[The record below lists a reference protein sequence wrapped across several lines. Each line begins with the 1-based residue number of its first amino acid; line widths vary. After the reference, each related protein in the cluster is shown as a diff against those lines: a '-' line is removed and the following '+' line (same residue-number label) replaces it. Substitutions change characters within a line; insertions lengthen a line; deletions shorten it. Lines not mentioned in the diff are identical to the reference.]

1 MKLERLDIQRLP
13 GISEGFVVEGL
24 KDGINLITGPNA
36 TGKSSLLRA
45 LRYLLQKP
53 QREDPD
59 ALSLAAEFSSGEAH
73 FKVTRTGRQ
82 ITWTRNGEP
91 SLRPALPG
99 PEQIERYR
107 LSMEH
112 LLKADDADEGLAT
125 ELLLSLR
132 GGFDIARV
140 RIPLSARFAHS
151 EGRQLQQATR
161 ELRRIESES
170 TELNLKQKRLPA
182 IEQEIRTARAAEG
195 RAKQIRRAKQ
205 LLQAVRDRE
214 QLMTRLQ
221 VFPSNM
227 EKMKGTE
234 IDRLTDL
241 NERQAKVEEER
252 RQHEQE
258 HRRAKTHLEEIGLA
272 SFEPEAADIDIAT
285 VEDKLRHINELRGKL
300 DSERERLLQLQSNV
314 SNVEIQLGGLGAPKL
329 DIGSLTQADEFAEPL
344 LKMRATKRELETK
357 IRLAGKPPDENL
369 MKDLD
374 KSIEALRDWL
384 SVVGQDT
391 GARLIK
397 LVLTLLIVSL
407 AATIGAAVITYF
419 IDANWSL
426 IGSAGAGIC
435 MIWAIWKIYRTS
447 LSGTVSG
454 TVSGRRDAELRFTDT
469 GLDAPSWE
477 RVDVR
482 SRLKELEGE
491 LGALVAQRNSAAG
504 SEQLKMEL
512 EEQETGLVE
521 LETKKTRLA
530 ETIGFDPT
538 LPVSAIDRFIRLTRD
553 WDKERGNLVDAEG
566 KVKNFKEE
574 INETVKQVVAIL
586 SRWQP
591 ARWQPDFSQAFTG
604 DMDRLEPEFNALK
617 RRLISAKD
625 ELGIVDTEK
634 RMIASL
640 KDQFRQNAEDM
651 EKVYK
656 DAGLAPGQLDAL
668 EDCLERRKDWL
679 DIRQQLQEAKIN
691 EELIR
696 SELKEED
703 ELLALVDAGEEDS
716 LDDQLGISEERA
728 GKLEARIDERSS
740 VNAQIEQM
748 ETQHPLEDA
757 IGAVAEARAVLVK
770 QREAALTHKA
780 TEFLLDDV
788 EKTFRSEHQPL
799 VLNNAQDLFS
809 EVTAHAFKLVLS
821 ENGEFTAI
829 DTKQNAPRSLEELS
843 TGTRMQLLL
852 AVRMAWMR
860 GQEQTGE
867 TLPVFLDEALTTSD
881 EERFAVM
888 ANSLDTLT
896 KNDGIQVIYLS
907 ARQHEQDLWRH
918 AIGKRPHLIDLAK
931 VRSIPP
937 TLSPVIDIPP
947 RQPIPAPGKSAEEYA
962 RVLGVPGIDPYRE
975 ASEIHLF
982 HLLRDDLTLLHSF
995 MEIWRVDAIG
1005 PFATL
1010 LDQNT
1015 SSVLFEDPGKKAILK
1030 LRCRATE
1037 AWIQAWRQ
1045 GRGRKIGRI
1054 ELEQSGAFSNTF
1066 IDKGAELAAS
1076 SSVAGNAQN
1085 FLQALRDKGI
1095 RGFHKSRIENLES
1108 WFEDN
1113 GYTDKRP
1120 TLTADERRN
1129 QVLLVTDIQNDI
1141 ELKDISTLITW
1152 LESALPSED

>member
-13 GISEGFVVEGL
+13 GISEGFVVAGL

-53 QREDPD
+53 QKDDPD
-59 ALSLAAEFSSGEAH
+59 ALSLAAKFSSGEAH

-140 RIPLSARFAHS
+140 RIPLSARFAHN
-151 EGRQLQQATR
+151 EGRQLQTATR
-161 ELRRIESES
+161 ELHRIESES
-170 TELNLKQKRLPA
+170 TELNLKQEKLPA
-182 IEQEIRTARAAEG
+182 IEKEIRTARDAEV

-214 QLMTRLQ
+214 QLITRLK

-227 EKMKGTE
+227 EMVKGTE
-234 IDRLTDL
+234 IIRLTDL
-241 NERQAKVEEER
+241 NERQAKFEEER

-258 HRRAKTHLEEIGLA
+258 HNRAETHLEEIGLA

-285 VEDKLRHINELRGKL
+285 VEDKLRRINDLRGKL
-300 DSERERLLQLQSNV
+300 DSESERLLQLQSIV

-329 DIGSLTQADEFAEPL
+329 DIGSLTQADDFAEPL
-344 LKMRATKRELETK
+344 LKMRATKRDLETK
-357 IRLAGKPPDENL
+357 INLAGKPPDESL
-369 MKDLD
+369 MKDLNKAID
-374 KSIEALRDWL
+374 ALRDWL
-384 SVVGQDT
+384 SVVGHDA
-391 GARLIK
+391 GVRLNN
-397 LVLTLLIVSL
+397 TLRILLFITL
-407 AATIGAAVITYF
+407 AATIGTAVAVIAF
-419 IDANWSL
+419 LKDAHWSL
-426 IGSAGAGIC
+426 IGSAGAGFC
-435 MIWAIWKIYRTS
+435 VIWALWKIYRTTS
-447 LSGTVSG
+447 PGAGLGS
-454 TVSGRRDAELRFTDT
+454 RDAELHFADTDFE
-469 GLDAPSWE
+469 APSWSRDE
-477 RVDVR
+477 VR
-482 SRLKELEGE
+482 SRLKELEDK
-491 LGALVAQRNSAAG
+491 LGGLVAQRNSAAG
-504 SEQLKMEL
+504 SEQWKMEF
-512 EEQETGLVE
+512 EEQETGLAE
-521 LETKKTRLA
+521 LETRKTQLA
-530 ETIGFDPT
+530 ETIGFDPN
-538 LPVSAIDRFIRLTRD
+538 LPVAAIDRFIRLTRD

-566 KVKNFKEE
+566 KVKSFKEE
-574 INETVKQVVAIL
+574 INEATKQVVDIL
-586 SRWQP
+586 S
-591 ARWQPDFSQAFTG
+591 RWQPDFSQAFTG

-617 RRLISAKD
+617 HRLNSAKD
-625 ELGIVDTEK
+625 ALGIVDTEN

-640 KDQFRQNAEDM
+640 KDQFRQNAEDV

-656 DAGLAPGQLDAL
+656 DAGLAPGQLTAL
-668 EDCLERRKDWL
+668 EECLERRKDWL
-679 DIRQQLQEAKIN
+679 DIRQQLQETKFN

-696 SELKEED
+696 TELKEEA
-703 ELLALVDAGEEDS
+703 ELLALIDAAEEDS

-728 GKLEARIDERSS
+728 GKLIARIDERSS
-740 VNAQIEQM
+740 MRAQIEQM

-757 IGAVAEARAVLVK
+757 IGAVAEARANLVK

-780 TEFLLDDV
+780 TEFLLDEV
-788 EKTFRSEHQPL
+788 ENTFRSEHQPL

-809 EVTAHAFKLVLS
+809 EVTAHAFELKLS
-821 ENGEFTAI
+821 ENGVFTAI

-881 EERFAVM
+881 EERFTVM
-888 ANSLDTLT
+888 AKSLDTLT
-896 KNDGIQVIYLS
+896 KKDGIQVIYLS

-918 AIGKRPHLIDLAK
+918 AIGTSPHLVDLAE
-931 VRSIPP
+931 VRSIPLTRQVP
-937 TLSPVIDIPP
+937 EFKIAQ

-995 MEIWRVDAIG
+995 MKVRRIDAVG
-1005 PFATL
+1005 PLATL

-1015 SSVLFEDPGKKAILK
+1015 ASLLVEDPGKKAILQ
-1030 LRCRATE
+1030 LRCHATE
-1037 AWIQAWRQ
+1037 AWVQAWRQ
-1045 GRGRKIGRI
+1045 GRARQVGRI

-1066 IDKGAELAAS
+1066 IDKGTELAES
-1076 SSVAGNAQN
+1076 PSVAGNAQS
-1085 FLQALRDKGI
+1085 FLESLQNRGI
-1095 RGFHKSRIENLES
+1095 WGFHKSRVAKLES
-1108 WFEDN
+1108 WFEEN

-1120 TLTADERRN
+1120 KLTADERHE

>member
-45 LRYLLQKP
+45 LRYLLREP
-53 QREDPD
+53 QRVDPD

-140 RIPLSARFAHS
+140 RIPLSARFAHN
-151 EGRQLQQATR
+151 EGRQLQAASR
-161 ELRRIESES
+161 ELHRIESES
-170 TELNLKQKRLPA
+170 TELNLKQEKLPA
-182 IEQEIRTARAAEG
+182 IEKEIKTARDAEV

-214 QLMTRLQ
+214 QLITRLQ

-227 EKMKGTE
+227 EMVKGTE
-234 IDRLTDL
+234 NDRLTDL
-241 NERQAKVEEER
+241 NERQAKVVEER

-258 HRRAKTHLEEIGLA
+258 HSRAETHLEEIGLA

-285 VEDKLRHINELRGKL
+285 VEDKLRHINDLRGKL
-300 DSERERLLQLQSNV
+300 DSESERLLQLQSIV

-329 DIGSLTQADEFAEPL
+329 DIGSLTQADDFAEPL

-357 IRLAGKPPDENL
+357 IRLAGKPPDESL
-369 MKDLD
+369 LKDLNKAID
-374 KSIEALRDWL
+374 ALRDWL
-384 SVVGQDT
+384 SVVGHDA
-391 GARLIK
+391 GVRLNN
-397 LVLTLLIVSL
+397 TLRILLFVTL
-407 AATIGAAVITYF
+407 AATIGAVVIAF
-419 IDANWSL
+419 LEDAHWSI

-435 MIWAIWKIYRTS
+435 VIWALWKIYRTPFTGAGLGS
-447 LSGTVSG
+447 S
-454 TVSGRRDAELRFTDT
+454 RDAKLRFDNTDF
-469 GLDAPSWE
+469 DAPSW
-477 RVDVR
+477 RRDDVR
-482 SRLKELEGE
+482 SRLKELEDN
-491 LGALVAQRNSAAG
+491 LGGLVTQRKSAAG
-504 SEQLKMEL
+504 SEQWKTEL
-512 EEQETGLVE
+512 DEQETGLAE
-521 LETKKTRLA
+521 MEARKTQLA

-538 LPVSAIDRFIRLTRD
+538 LPVAAIDRFIRLTRD
-553 WDKERGNLVDAEG
+553 WDQEHGNLVDAEG
-566 KVKNFKEE
+566 KVKSFKDE
-574 INETVKQVVAIL
+574 INEATKQVVEIL
-586 SRWQP
+586 S
-591 ARWQPDFSQAFTG
+591 RWQPDFSQAFTG

-617 RRLISAKD
+617 HRLISAKD
-625 ELGIVDTEK
+625 ALGIVDTQN

-640 KDQFRQNAEDM
+640 KDQFRQNAEDV

-668 EDCLERRKDWL
+668 KECLERRKDWL
-679 DIRQQLQEAKIN
+679 VIRQQLQETKFN

-696 SELKEED
+696 TELKEEED
-703 ELLALVDAGEEDS
+703 LLALVDAAEEDS
-716 LDDQLGISEERA
+716 LDDQLGISEGRA
-728 GKLEARIDERSS
+728 GKLIARIDERSS
-740 VNAQIEQM
+740 MKAQIEQM

-757 IGAVAEARAVLVK
+757 IGAVAEARANLVK

-780 TEFLLDDV
+780 TEFLLDEV
-788 EKTFRSEHQPL
+788 ENTFRSEHQPL

-809 EVTAHAFKLVLS
+809 EVTAHAFELKLS

-881 EERFAVM
+881 EERFTVM
-888 ANSLDTLT
+888 AKSLDTLT
-896 KNDGIQVIYLS
+896 KKDGIQVIYLS

-918 AIGKRPHLIDLAK
+918 AIGMSPHLVDLAV

-937 TLSPVIDIPP
+937 TREVPIFKIVQ
-947 RQPIPAPGKSAEEYA
+947 RQPVPAPGKSAVEYA
-962 RVLGVPGIDPYRE
+962 RILGVPGIDPYRE

-982 HLLRDDLTLLHSF
+982 HLLRDDLTKLHSF
-995 MEIWRVDAIG
+995 MEDWRVDAVG

-1010 LDQNT
+1010 LNQNT
-1015 SSVLFEDPGKKAILK
+1015 SSLLVEDPGKKAILQ
-1030 LRCRATE
+1030 LRCHATE
-1037 AWIQAWRQ
+1037 AWVQAWRQ
-1045 GRGRKIGRI
+1045 GRARQVGRI

-1066 IDKGAELAAS
+1066 IDKGTELAVS
-1076 SSVAGNAQN
+1076 PSVAGNAQC
-1085 FLQALRDKGI
+1085 FLESLQNRGI
-1095 RGFHKSRIENLES
+1095 WGFHKSRVAKLES
-1108 WFEDN
+1108 WFEEN

-1120 TLTADERRN
+1120 RLTADERHE

>member
-1 MKLERLDIQRLP
+1 MKLESLDIQRLP
-13 GISEGFVVEGL
+13 GISEGFVVKGL

-45 LRYLLQKP
+45 LRYLLREP
-53 QREDPD
+53 QRVDPD
-59 ALSLAAEFSSGEAH
+59 ALSLAAKFSSGEAR

-140 RIPLSARFAHS
+140 RIPLPARFANS
-151 EGRQLQQATR
+151 EGRQLQTATR
-161 ELRRIESES
+161 ELHQIESES
-170 TELNLKQKRLPA
+170 TELNQKQEKLPA
-182 IEQEIRTARAAEG
+182 IEKEIRTARDAEV
-195 RAKQIRRAKQ
+195 RAKQIRRSKQ

-214 QLMTRLQ
+214 QLITRLQ

-227 EKMKGTE
+227 EMVKGTE
-234 IDRLTDL
+234 IDRLADL

-258 HRRAKTHLEEIGLA
+258 HRRAETHLEEIGLA

-285 VEDKLRHINELRGKL
+285 VEDKLRHINDLRGKL
-300 DSERERLLQLQSNV
+300 ASESERLLQLQSIV
-314 SNVEIQLGGLGAPKL
+314 SNVENQLGGLGAPKL
-329 DIGSLTQADEFAEPL
+329 DIGSLTQADEFAEPV

-357 IRLAGKPPDENL
+357 IRLAGKPPDESL
-369 MKDLD
+369 MKDLN
-374 KSIEALRDWL
+374 KAIEALRDWL

-397 LVLTLLIVSL
+397 LVLTLLLVAL
-407 AATIGAAVITYF
+407 AATIGAAVITY
-419 IDANWSL
+419 INDAYWSL
-426 IGSAGAGIC
+426 IGSAGAGFC
-435 MIWAIWKIYRTS
+435 MIGAIWKIYRTK
-447 LSGTVSG
+447 LPG

-469 GLDAPSWE
+469 DLDAPSWE

-482 SRLKELEGE
+482 SRLKELEDK
-491 LGALVAQRNSAAG
+491 LGVLVAQRNSAAG
-504 SEQLKMEL
+504 SEQWKMEL
-512 EEQETGLVE
+512 EEQETGLAE
-521 LETKKTRLA
+521 LETRKTQLA

-566 KVKNFKEE
+566 KVKSFKEE
-574 INETVKQVVAIL
+574 INEATKQVVDIL
-586 SRWQP
+586 S
-591 ARWQPDFSQAFTG
+591 RWQPDFSQAFTG

-617 RRLISAKD
+617 LRLNSAKD
-625 ELGIVDTEK
+625 ALGIVDTEN

-640 KDQFRQNAEDM
+640 KDQFRQNAEDV

-656 DAGLAPGQLDAL
+656 DAGLAPGQLAAL
-668 EDCLERRKDWL
+668 EECLERRKEWL
-679 DIRQQLQEAKIN
+679 NISKQLQETKFN

-696 SELKEED
+696 TELKEEA
-703 ELLALVDAGEEDS
+703 ELLALVDAAEEDS
-716 LDDQLGISEERA
+716 LDDQLGISEGRA
-728 GKLEARIDERSS
+728 GKLIAKIDERSS
-740 VNAQIEQM
+740 MKAQIEQM

-780 TEFLLDDV
+780 TEFLLDEV
-788 EKTFRSEHQPL
+788 ENTFRSEHQPL

-809 EVTAHAFKLVLS
+809 EVTAHAFELKLS

-881 EERFAVM
+881 EERFTVM
-888 ANSLDTLT
+888 AKSLDTLT
-896 KNDGIQVIYLS
+896 KKDGIQVIYLS

-918 AIGKRPHLIDLAK
+918 AIGMSPHLVDLAE

-937 TLSPVIDIPP
+937 TREVPIFKIVQ
-947 RQPIPAPGKSAEEYA
+947 RQPVPAPGKSAVEYA

-982 HLLRDDLTLLHSF
+982 HLLRDDLTKLHSF
-995 MEIWRVDAIG
+995 MEDWRVDAVG

-1010 LDQNT
+1010 LNQNT
-1015 SSVLFEDPGKKAILK
+1015 SSLLVEDPGKKAILQ
-1030 LRCRATE
+1030 LRCHATE
-1037 AWIQAWRQ
+1037 AWVQAWRQ
-1045 GRGRKIGRI
+1045 GRARRVGRI

-1066 IDKGAELAAS
+1066 IDKGTELAES
-1076 SSVAGNAQN
+1076 PSVAGNAQS
-1085 FLQALRDKGI
+1085 FLESLQNRGI
-1095 RGFHKSRIENLES
+1095 WGFHKSRVAKLES
-1108 WFEDN
+1108 WFEEN

-1120 TLTADERRN
+1120 RLTADERHE

-1152 LESALPSED
+1152 LESALSTED

>member
-1 MKLERLDIQRLP
+1 MKLESLDIQRLP
-13 GISEGFVVEGL
+13 GISEGFVVKGL

-53 QREDPD
+53 QKDDPD

-82 ITWTRNGEP
+82 ITWTRNSEP

-151 EGRQLQQATR
+151 EGRQLQAATR
-161 ELRRIESES
+161 ELHRIESES
-170 TELNLKQKRLPA
+170 TELNLKQKKLPA
-182 IEQEIRTARAAEG
+182 IEKEISTARAAEV
-195 RAKQIRRAKQ
+195 RAKQIRRATQ
-205 LLQAVRDRE
+205 LLQVVRYRE
-214 QLMTRLQ
+214 QMITRLQ

-227 EKMKGTE
+227 EKVKGTE
-234 IDRLTDL
+234 TDRLTDL
-241 NERQAKVEEER
+241 NERQAKFEEER

-258 HRRAKTHLEEIGLA
+258 HNRAETHLEEIGLA
-272 SFEPEAADIDIAT
+272 SFKSEAADIDIAT
-285 VEDKLRHINELRGKL
+285 VEDKLRHINDLRGKL
-300 DSERERLLQLQSNV
+300 DSESERLLQLQSIV
-314 SNVEIQLGGLGAPKL
+314 SNVEIQLGGLGALKL
-329 DIGSLTQADEFAEPL
+329 DIGSLTQADDFAEPL

-357 IRLAGKPPDENL
+357 IKLAGKPPDEIL
-369 MKDLD
+369 LKDLN
-374 KSIEALRDWL
+374 KAIEALRDWL
-384 SVVGQDT
+384 SVVGHDA
-391 GARLIK
+391 GVRLNN
-397 LVLTLLIVSL
+397 TLRILLFITL
-407 AATIGAAVITYF
+407 AATIGTAVAVIAF
-419 IDANWSL
+419 LKDAHWSL
-426 IGSAGAGIC
+426 IGSAGAGFC
-435 MIWAIWKIYRTS
+435 VIWALWKIYRTTS
-447 LSGTVSG
+447 PGAGLGS
-454 TVSGRRDAELRFTDT
+454 RDAELRFTDT
-469 GLDAPSWE
+469 DLDAPSWE

-482 SRLKELEGE
+482 SRLKELEDE
-491 LGALVAQRNSAAG
+491 LGGLVAQRNSAAG
-504 SEQLKMEL
+504 SEQWKMEL
-512 EEQETGLVE
+512 EEQETGLAE
-521 LETKKTRLA
+521 LETRKTQLA
-530 ETIGFDPT
+530 ETIGFDPN
-538 LPVSAIDRFIRLTRD
+538 LPVAAIDRFIRLTRD

-566 KVKNFKEE
+566 KVKSFKEE
-574 INETVKQVVAIL
+574 INEATKQVVDIL
-586 SRWQP
+586 S
-591 ARWQPDFSQAFTG
+591 RWQPDFSQAFTG

-617 RRLISAKD
+617 HRLNSAKD
-625 ELGIVDTEK
+625 ALGIVDTEN

-640 KDQFRQNAEDM
+640 KDQFRQNAADVA
-651 EKVYK
+651 KVYK
-656 DAGLAPGQLDAL
+656 DAGLAPGQLAEL
-668 EDCLERRKDWL
+668 EECHERRKDWL
-679 DIRQQLQEAKIN
+679 NISKQLQEAKFN

-696 SELKEED
+696 TELKEEED
-703 ELLALVDAGEEDS
+703 LLALVDAGEEDS

-728 GKLEARIDERSS
+728 GKLVARIDERSS
-740 VNAQIEQM
+740 MNAQIEQM

-788 EKTFRSEHQPL
+788 ENTFRSEHQPL
-799 VLNNAQDLFS
+799 VLNNAHDLFS
-809 EVTAHAFKLVLS
+809 EVTAHAFELVLS

-881 EERFAVM
+881 EDRFTVM
-888 ANSLDTLT
+888 AKSLDTLA
-896 KNDGIQVIYLS
+896 KKDGIQVIYLS

-918 AIGKRPHLIDLAK
+918 AIGMSPHLVDLAE
-931 VRSIPP
+931 VRSIPSTRP
-937 TLSPVIDIPP
+937 VPVIKIPP
-947 RQPIPAPGKSAEEYA
+947 RQPVPAPGKSAEAYA
-962 RVLGVPGIDPYRE
+962 RVLGVPGIDPYRGP
-975 ASEIHLF
+975 SEIHLF
-982 HLLRDDLTLLHSF
+982 HLLRDDLTLLHF
-995 MEIWRVDAIG
+995 LMEVWRVDAIG

-1015 SSVLFEDPGKKAILK
+1015 ASLLVEDPGKKAILQ
-1030 LRCRATE
+1030 LRCHATE
-1037 AWIQAWRQ
+1037 AWVQAWRQ
-1045 GRGRKIGRI
+1045 GRGRQVGRI

-1066 IDKGAELAAS
+1066 IDKGTELAES
-1076 SSVAGNAQN
+1076 PSVAGNAQS
-1085 FLQALRDKGI
+1085 FLESLQNRGI
-1095 RGFHKSRIENLES
+1095 WGFHKSRVAKLES
-1108 WFEDN
+1108 WFEEN

-1120 TLTADERRN
+1120 RLTADERHE

>member
-1 MKLERLDIQRLP
+1 MKLESLDIQRLP

-53 QREDPD
+53 QRDDPD

-151 EGRQLQQATR
+151 EGRQLQAATR
-161 ELRRIESES
+161 ELHRIESES
-170 TELNLKQKRLPA
+170 TELNLKQKKLPA
-182 IEQEIRTARAAEG
+182 IEKEISTARAAEV
-195 RAKQIRRAKQ
+195 RAKQIRRATQ
-205 LLQAVRDRE
+205 LLQVVRDRE
-214 QLMTRLQ
+214 QMITRLQ

-227 EKMKGTE
+227 EKVKGTE
-234 IDRLTDL
+234 TDRLTDL
-241 NERQAKVEEER
+241 NERQAKFEEER

-258 HRRAKTHLEEIGLA
+258 HNRAETHLEEIGLA
-272 SFEPEAADIDIAT
+272 SFKSEAADIDIAT
-285 VEDKLRHINELRGKL
+285 VEDKLRHINDLRGKL
-300 DSERERLLQLQSNV
+300 NSESERLLQLQSIV
-314 SNVEIQLGGLGAPKL
+314 SNVEIQLGGLGAPKF
-329 DIGSLTQADEFAEPL
+329 DIGSLTQADDFAEPL

-357 IRLAGKPPDENL
+357 IKLAGKPPDEIL
-369 MKDLD
+369 LKDLN
-374 KSIEALRDWL
+374 KAIEALRDWL
-384 SVVGQDT
+384 SVVGHDA
-391 GARLIK
+391 GVRLNN
-397 LVLTLLIVSL
+397 TLRILLFITL
-407 AATIGAAVITYF
+407 AATIGTAVAVIAF
-419 IDANWSL
+419 LKDAHWSL
-426 IGSAGAGIC
+426 IGSAGAGFC
-435 MIWAIWKIYRTS
+435 VIWALWKIYRTTS
-447 LSGTVSG
+447 PGAGLGS
-454 TVSGRRDAELRFTDT
+454 RDAELRFTDT
-469 GLDAPSWE
+469 DLDAPSWE

-482 SRLKELEGE
+482 SRLKELEDE
-491 LGALVAQRNSAAG
+491 LGGLVAQRNSAAG
-504 SEQLKMEL
+504 SEQWKMEL
-512 EEQETGLVE
+512 EEQETGLAE
-521 LETKKTRLA
+521 LETRKTQLA
-530 ETIGFDPT
+530 ETIGFDPN
-538 LPVSAIDRFIRLTRD
+538 LPVAAIDRFIRLTRD
-553 WDKERGNLVDAEG
+553 WDQEHGNLVDAEG
-566 KVKNFKEE
+566 KVKSFKEE
-574 INETVKQVVAIL
+574 INEATKQVVEIL
-586 SRWQP
+586 S
-591 ARWQPDFSQAFTG
+591 RWQPDFSQAFTG

-617 RRLISAKD
+617 HRLISAKD
-625 ELGIVDTEK
+625 ALGIVDTEN

-640 KDQFRQNAEDM
+640 KDQFRQNAEDV

-668 EDCLERRKDWL
+668 KECLERRKDWL
-679 DIRQQLQEAKIN
+679 VIRQQLEETKFN

-696 SELKEED
+696 TELKEEED
-703 ELLALVDAGEEDS
+703 LLALVDAAEEDS
-716 LDDQLGISEERA
+716 LDDQLGISEGRA
-728 GKLEARIDERSS
+728 GKLIARIDERSS
-740 VNAQIEQM
+740 MKAQIEQM

-757 IGAVAEARAVLVK
+757 IGAVAEARANLVK

-780 TEFLLDDV
+780 TEFLLDEV
-788 EKTFRSEHQPL
+788 ENTFRSEHQPL

-809 EVTAHAFKLVLS
+809 EVTAHAFELKLS

-881 EERFAVM
+881 EERFTVM
-888 ANSLDTLT
+888 AKSLDTLT
-896 KNDGIQVIYLS
+896 KKDGIQVIYLS

-918 AIGKRPHLIDLAK
+918 AIGMSPHLVDLAV

-937 TLSPVIDIPP
+937 TREVPIFKIVQ
-947 RQPIPAPGKSAEEYA
+947 RQPVPAPGKSAVEYA
-962 RVLGVPGIDPYRE
+962 RILGVPGIDPYRE

-982 HLLRDDLTLLHSF
+982 HLLRDDLTKLHSF
-995 MEIWRVDAIG
+995 MEDWRVDAVG

-1010 LDQNT
+1010 LNQNT
-1015 SSVLFEDPGKKAILK
+1015 SSLLVEDPGKKAILQ
-1030 LRCRATE
+1030 LRCHATE
-1037 AWIQAWRQ
+1037 AWVQAWRQ
-1045 GRGRKIGRI
+1045 GRGRQVGRI

-1066 IDKGAELAAS
+1066 IDKGTELAVS
-1076 SSVAGNAQN
+1076 PSVAGNAQC
-1085 FLQALRDKGI
+1085 FLESLQNREI
-1095 RGFHKSRIENLES
+1095 WGFHKSRIAKLES
-1108 WFEDN
+1108 WFEEN

-1120 TLTADERRN
+1120 RLTADERHE

>member
-1 MKLERLDIQRLP
+1 MKLESLDIQRLP
-13 GISEGFVVEGL
+13 GISEGFVVKGL

-45 LRYLLQKP
+45 LRYLLREP
-53 QREDPD
+53 QRVDPD
-59 ALSLAAEFSSGEAH
+59 ALSLAAKFSSGEAR

-140 RIPLSARFAHS
+140 RIPLPARFANS
-151 EGRQLQQATR
+151 EGRQLQTATR
-161 ELRRIESES
+161 ELHQIESES
-170 TELNLKQKRLPA
+170 TELNQKQEKLPA
-182 IEQEIRTARAAEG
+182 IEKEIRIARDAEV
-195 RAKQIRRAKQ
+195 RAKQIRRSKQ

-214 QLMTRLQ
+214 QLITRLQ

-227 EKMKGTE
+227 EMVKGTE
-234 IDRLTDL
+234 IDGLTDL
-241 NERQAKVEEER
+241 NKRQAKFEEER

-258 HRRAKTHLEEIGLA
+258 HRRAETHLEEIGLA

-285 VEDKLRHINELRGKL
+285 VEDKLRHINDLRGKL
-300 DSERERLLQLQSNV
+300 ASESERLLQLQSIV
-314 SNVEIQLGGLGAPKL
+314 SNVENQLGGLGAPKL
-329 DIGSLTQADEFAEPL
+329 DIGSLTQADEFAEPV

-357 IRLAGKPPDENL
+357 IRLAGKPPDESL
-369 MKDLD
+369 MKDLN
-374 KSIEALRDWL
+374 KAIEALRDWL

-397 LVLTLLIVSL
+397 LVLTLLLVAL
-407 AATIGAAVITYF
+407 AATIGAAVITY
-419 IDANWSL
+419 INDAYWSL
-426 IGSAGAGIC
+426 IGSAGAGFC
-435 MIWAIWKIYRTS
+435 MIGAIWKIYRTK
-447 LSGTVSG
+447 LPG

-469 GLDAPSWE
+469 DLDAPSWE

-482 SRLKELEGE
+482 SRLKELEDK
-491 LGALVAQRNSAAG
+491 LGVLVAQRNSAAG
-504 SEQLKMEL
+504 SEQWKMEL
-512 EEQETGLVE
+512 EEQETGLAE
-521 LETKKTRLA
+521 LETRKTQLA

-566 KVKNFKEE
+566 KVKSFKEE
-574 INETVKQVVAIL
+574 INEATKQVVDIL
-586 SRWQP
+586 S
-591 ARWQPDFSQAFTG
+591 RWQPDFSQAFTG

-617 RRLISAKD
+617 LRLNSAKD
-625 ELGIVDTEK
+625 ALGIVDTEN

-640 KDQFRQNAEDM
+640 KDQFRQNAEDV

-656 DAGLAPGQLDAL
+656 DAGLAPGQLAAL
-668 EDCLERRKDWL
+668 EECLERRKEWL
-679 DIRQQLQEAKIN
+679 NISKQLQETKFN

-696 SELKEED
+696 TELKEEA
-703 ELLALVDAGEEDS
+703 ELLALVDAAEEDS
-716 LDDQLGISEERA
+716 LDDQLGISEGRA
-728 GKLEARIDERSS
+728 GKLIAKIDERSS
-740 VNAQIEQM
+740 MKAQIEQM

-780 TEFLLDDV
+780 TEFLLDEV

-809 EVTAHAFKLVLS
+809 EVTAHAFELVLS

-881 EERFAVM
+881 EERFTVM
-888 ANSLDTLT
+888 AKSLDTLT
-896 KNDGIQVIYLS
+896 KKDGIQVIYLS

-918 AIGKRPHLIDLAK
+918 AIGMSPHLVDLAE

-937 TLSPVIDIPP
+937 TREVPIFKIVQ
-947 RQPIPAPGKSAEEYA
+947 RQPVPAPGKSAVEYA

-982 HLLRDDLTLLHSF
+982 HLLRDDLTKLHSF
-995 MEIWRVDAIG
+995 MEDWRVDAVG

-1010 LDQNT
+1010 LNQNT
-1015 SSVLFEDPGKKAILK
+1015 SSLLVEDPGKKAILQ
-1030 LRCRATE
+1030 LRCHATE
-1037 AWIQAWRQ
+1037 AWVQAWRQ
-1045 GRGRKIGRI
+1045 GRARRVGRI

-1066 IDKGAELAAS
+1066 IDKGTELAES
-1076 SSVAGNAQN
+1076 PSVAGNAQS
-1085 FLQALRDKGI
+1085 FLESLQNRGI
-1095 RGFHKSRIENLES
+1095 WGFHKSRVAKLES
-1108 WFEDN
+1108 WFEEN

-1120 TLTADERRN
+1120 RLTADERHE

>member
-45 LRYLLQKP
+45 LRYLLREP
-53 QREDPD
+53 QRVDPD
-59 ALSLAAEFSSGEAH
+59 ALSLAAEFSSGEAR

-82 ITWTRNGEP
+82 ITWTRNSEP

-140 RIPLSARFAHS
+140 RIPLPARFANS
-151 EGRQLQQATR
+151 EGRQLQAASR
-161 ELRRIESES
+161 ELHRIESES
-170 TELNLKQKRLPA
+170 TELNLKQKKLPA
-182 IEQEIRTARAAEG
+182 IEKEIKTARDAEV

-214 QLMTRLQ
+214 QLITRLQ

-227 EKMKGTE
+227 EMVKGTE
-234 IDRLTDL
+234 NDRLTDL
-241 NERQAKVEEER
+241 NERQAKVVEER

-258 HRRAKTHLEEIGLA
+258 HSRAETHLEEIGLA

-285 VEDKLRHINELRGKL
+285 VEDKLRHINDLRGKL
-300 DSERERLLQLQSNV
+300 DSESERLLQLQSIV

-329 DIGSLTQADEFAEPL
+329 DIGSLTQADDFAEPL

-357 IRLAGKPPDENL
+357 IRLAGKPPDESL
-369 MKDLD
+369 LKDLNKAID
-374 KSIEALRDWL
+374 ALRDWL
-384 SVVGQDT
+384 SVVGHDA
-391 GARLIK
+391 GVRLNN
-397 LVLTLLIVSL
+397 TLRILLFVTL
-407 AATIGAAVITYF
+407 AATIGAVVIAF
-419 IDANWSL
+419 LEDAHWSI

-435 MIWAIWKIYRTS
+435 VIWALWKIYRTPFTGAGLGS
-447 LSGTVSG
+447 S
-454 TVSGRRDAELRFTDT
+454 RDAKLRFDNTDF
-469 GLDAPSWE
+469 DAPSW
-477 RVDVR
+477 RRDDVR
-482 SRLKELEGE
+482 SRLKELEDN
-491 LGALVAQRNSAAG
+491 LGGLVTQRKSAAG
-504 SEQLKMEL
+504 SEQWKTEL
-512 EEQETGLVE
+512 DEQETGLAE
-521 LETKKTRLA
+521 MEARKTQLA

-538 LPVSAIDRFIRLTRD
+538 LPVAAIDRFIRLTRD
-553 WDKERGNLVDAEG
+553 WDQEHGNLVDAEG
-566 KVKNFKEE
+566 KVKSFKDE
-574 INETVKQVVAIL
+574 INEATKQVVEIL
-586 SRWQP
+586 S
-591 ARWQPDFSQAFTG
+591 RWQPDFSQAFTG

-617 RRLISAKD
+617 HRLISAKD
-625 ELGIVDTEK
+625 ALGIVDTQN

-640 KDQFRQNAEDM
+640 KDQFRQNAEDV

-668 EDCLERRKDWL
+668 KECLERRKDWL
-679 DIRQQLQEAKIN
+679 VIRQQLEETKFN

-696 SELKEED
+696 TELKEEED
-703 ELLALVDAGEEDS
+703 LLALVDAAEEDS
-716 LDDQLGISEERA
+716 LDDQLGISEGRA
-728 GKLEARIDERSS
+728 GKLIARIDERSS
-740 VNAQIEQM
+740 MKAQIEQM

-757 IGAVAEARAVLVK
+757 IGAVAEARANLVK

-780 TEFLLDDV
+780 TEFLLDEV
-788 EKTFRSEHQPL
+788 ENTFRSEHQPL

-809 EVTAHAFKLVLS
+809 EVTAHAFELKLS

-881 EERFAVM
+881 EERFTVM
-888 ANSLDTLT
+888 AKSLDTLT
-896 KNDGIQVIYLS
+896 KKDGIQVIYLS

-918 AIGKRPHLIDLAK
+918 AIGMSPHLVDLAV

-937 TLSPVIDIPP
+937 TREVPIFKIVQ
-947 RQPIPAPGKSAEEYA
+947 RQPVPAPGKSAVEYA
-962 RVLGVPGIDPYRE
+962 RILGVPGIDPYRE

-982 HLLRDDLTLLHSF
+982 HLLRDDLTKLHSF
-995 MEIWRVDAIG
+995 MEDWRVDAVG

-1010 LDQNT
+1010 LNQNT
-1015 SSVLFEDPGKKAILK
+1015 SSLLVEDPGKKAILQ
-1030 LRCRATE
+1030 LRCHATE
-1037 AWIQAWRQ
+1037 AWVQAWRQ
-1045 GRGRKIGRI
+1045 GRARQVGRI

-1066 IDKGAELAAS
+1066 IDKGTELAVS
-1076 SSVAGNAQN
+1076 PSVAGNAQC
-1085 FLQALRDKGI
+1085 FLESLQNRGI
-1095 RGFHKSRIENLES
+1095 WGFHKSRVAKLES
-1108 WFEDN
+1108 WFEEN

-1120 TLTADERRN
+1120 RLTADERHE

-1152 LESALPSED
+1152 LESALPSEN

>member
-59 ALSLAAEFSSGEAH
+59 ALSIAAEFSSGEAH
-73 FKVTRTGRQ
+73 FKVARTGRQ

-151 EGRQLQQATR
+151 EGRQLQAASQG
-161 ELRRIESES
+161 LRRIESES

-182 IEQEIRTARAAEG
+182 IENEIRTARAAEG

-214 QLMTRLQ
+214 QLITRQQ

-227 EKMKGTE
+227 EKVKGTE

-258 HRRAKTHLEEIGLA
+258 HRRAETHLEEIGLA

-300 DSERERLLQLQSNV
+300 DSESERLLQLQSNV

-329 DIGSLTQADEFAEPL
+329 DIGSLTQVDDFAEPL

-369 MKDLD
+369 MKDLN
-374 KSIEALRDWL
+374 KAIEALRDWL

-391 GARLIK
+391 GARLIRM
-397 LVLTLLIVSL
+397 VLTLLLISL

-419 IDANWSL
+419 NDANWSL
-426 IGSAGAGIC
+426 AGSAGAGFC

-447 LSGTVSG
+447 LPG
-454 TVSGRRDAELRFTDT
+454 TVSGRRDAEFRFTDT
-469 GLDAPSWE
+469 DLDAPTWE

-482 SRLKELEGE
+482 SRLKELEDK
-491 LGALVAQRNSAAG
+491 LGVLIAQRNSAAG
-504 SEQLKMEL
+504 SEQWKMEL
-512 EEQETGLVE
+512 EEQETGLAE
-521 LETKKTRLA
+521 LETRKTRLA

-566 KVKNFKEE
+566 KMKSFKEE
-574 INETVKQVVAIL
+574 INETTRQVVAIL
-586 SRWQP
+586 S
-591 ARWQPDFSQAFTG
+591 RWQPDFSQAFTG
-604 DMDRLEPEFNALK
+604 DLDRLEPEFNALK

-640 KDQFRQNAEDM
+640 KDQFRQNAEDV

-656 DAGLAPGQLDAL
+656 DAGLAPGQLAAL
-668 EDCLERRKDWL
+668 EECLERRKDWL

-696 SELKEED
+696 TELKEED

-728 GKLEARIDERSS
+728 GKLVARIDERSS
-740 VNAQIEQM
+740 MNAQIEQM

-799 VLNNAQDLFS
+799 VLNNARDLFS
-809 EVTAHAFKLVLS
+809 EVTAHAFKLDLS

-829 DTKQNAPRSLEELS
+829 DTKQNAHRSLEELS

-881 EERFAVM
+881 EERFTVM
-888 ANSLDTLT
+888 ARSLDTLT
-896 KNDGIQVIYLS
+896 KKDGIQVIYLS

-918 AIGKRPHLIDLAK
+918 AIGMSPHLIDLAE
-931 VRSIPP
+931 VRSIPS
-937 TLSPVIDIPP
+937 TLPPVIEIPP

-975 ASEIHLF
+975 AGEIHLF

-1030 LRCRATE
+1030 LRCHATE
-1037 AWIQAWRQ
+1037 AWVQAWRQ
-1045 GRGRKIGRI
+1045 GRGRQIGRI
-1054 ELEQSGAFSNTF
+1054 ELEQSGAFSYTF

-1108 WFEDN
+1108 WFEEN

-1120 TLTADERRN
+1120 RLTADERRN

-1141 ELKDISTLITW
+1141 ELNDISMLITW

>member
-1 MKLERLDIQRLP
+1 MKLESLDIQRLP
-13 GISEGFVVEGL
+13 GISEGFVVKGL

-45 LRYLLQKP
+45 LRYLLREP
-53 QREDPD
+53 QRVDPD
-59 ALSLAAEFSSGEAH
+59 ALSLAAKFSSGEAR

-140 RIPLSARFAHS
+140 RIPLPARFANS
-151 EGRQLQQATR
+151 EGRQLQTATR
-161 ELRRIESES
+161 ELHQIESES
-170 TELNLKQKRLPA
+170 TELNQKQEKLPA
-182 IEQEIRTARAAEG
+182 IEKEIRTARDAEV
-195 RAKQIRRAKQ
+195 RAKQIRRSKQ

-214 QLMTRLQ
+214 QLITRLQ

-227 EKMKGTE
+227 EMVKGTE
-234 IDRLTDL
+234 IDGLTDL
-241 NERQAKVEEER
+241 NKRQAKFEEER

-258 HRRAKTHLEEIGLA
+258 HRRAETHLEEIGLA

-285 VEDKLRHINELRGKL
+285 VEDKLRHINDLRGKL
-300 DSERERLLQLQSNV
+300 ASESERLLQLQSIV
-314 SNVEIQLGGLGAPKL
+314 SNVENQLGGLGAPKL
-329 DIGSLTQADEFAEPL
+329 DIGSLTQADEFAEPV

-357 IRLAGKPPDENL
+357 IRLAGKPPDESL
-369 MKDLD
+369 MKDLN
-374 KSIEALRDWL
+374 KAIEALRDWL

-397 LVLTLLIVSL
+397 LVLTLLLVAL
-407 AATIGAAVITYF
+407 AATIGAAVITY
-419 IDANWSL
+419 INDAYWSL
-426 IGSAGAGIC
+426 IGSAGAGFC
-435 MIWAIWKIYRTS
+435 MIGAIWKIYRTK
-447 LSGTVSG
+447 LPG

-469 GLDAPSWE
+469 DLDAPSWE

-482 SRLKELEGE
+482 SRLKELEDK
-491 LGALVAQRNSAAG
+491 LGVLVAQRNSAAG
-504 SEQLKMEL
+504 SEQWKMEL
-512 EEQETGLVE
+512 EEQETGLAE
-521 LETKKTRLA
+521 LETRKTQLA

-566 KVKNFKEE
+566 KVKSFKEE
-574 INETVKQVVAIL
+574 INEATKQVVDIL
-586 SRWQP
+586 S
-591 ARWQPDFSQAFTG
+591 RWQPDFSQAFTG

-617 RRLISAKD
+617 LRLNSAKD
-625 ELGIVDTEK
+625 ALGIVDTEN

-640 KDQFRQNAEDM
+640 KDQFRQNAEDV

-656 DAGLAPGQLDAL
+656 DAGLAPGQLAAL
-668 EDCLERRKDWL
+668 EECLERRKEWL
-679 DIRQQLQEAKIN
+679 NISKQLQETKFN

-696 SELKEED
+696 TELKEEA
-703 ELLALVDAGEEDS
+703 ELLALVDAAEEDS
-716 LDDQLGISEERA
+716 LDDQLGISEGRA
-728 GKLEARIDERSS
+728 GKLIARIDERSS
-740 VNAQIEQM
+740 MKAQIEQM

-780 TEFLLDDV
+780 TEFLLDEV
-788 EKTFRSEHQPL
+788 ENTFRSEHQPL

-809 EVTAHAFKLVLS
+809 EVTAHAFELKLS

-881 EERFAVM
+881 EERFTVM
-888 ANSLDTLT
+888 AKSLDTLT
-896 KNDGIQVIYLS
+896 KKDGIQVIYLS

-918 AIGKRPHLIDLAK
+918 AIGMSPHLVDLAE

-937 TLSPVIDIPP
+937 TREVPIFKIVQ
-947 RQPIPAPGKSAEEYA
+947 RQPVPAPGKSAVEYA

-982 HLLRDDLTLLHSF
+982 HLLRDDLTKLHSF
-995 MEIWRVDAIG
+995 MEDWRVDAVG

-1010 LDQNT
+1010 LNQNT
-1015 SSVLFEDPGKKAILK
+1015 SSLLVEDPGKKAILQ
-1030 LRCRATE
+1030 LRCHATE
-1037 AWIQAWRQ
+1037 AWVQAWRQ
-1045 GRGRKIGRI
+1045 GRARQVGRI

-1066 IDKGAELAAS
+1066 IDKGTELAES
-1076 SSVAGNAQN
+1076 PSVAGNAQS
-1085 FLQALRDKGI
+1085 FLESLQNRGI
-1095 RGFHKSRIENLES
+1095 WGFHKSRVAKLES
-1108 WFEDN
+1108 WFEEN

-1120 TLTADERRN
+1120 RLTADERHE
-1129 QVLLVTDIQNDI
+1129 QVLLVSDIQNDI

-1152 LESALPSED
+1152 LESALSTED

>member
-45 LRYLLQKP
+45 LRYLLREP
-53 QREDPD
+53 QRVDPD
-59 ALSLAAEFSSGEAH
+59 ALSLAAEFSSGEAR

-91 SLRPALPG
+91 SLRPSLPG
-99 PEQIERYR
+99 PEQIECYR

-140 RIPLSARFAHS
+140 RIPLPARFANS
-151 EGRQLQQATR
+151 EGRQLQAASR
-161 ELRRIESES
+161 ELHRIESES
-170 TELNLKQKRLPA
+170 TELNLKQEKLPA
-182 IEQEIRTARAAEG
+182 IEKEIKTARDAEV

-214 QLMTRLQ
+214 QLITRLE

-227 EKMKGTE
+227 EMVKGTE
-234 IDRLTDL
+234 NDRLTDL
-241 NERQAKVEEER
+241 NERQAKVVEER

-258 HRRAKTHLEEIGLA
+258 HSRAETHLEEIGLA

-285 VEDKLRHINELRGKL
+285 VEDKLRHINDLRGKL
-300 DSERERLLQLQSNV
+300 DSESERLLQLQSIV

-329 DIGSLTQADEFAEPL
+329 DIGSLTQADDFAEPL

-357 IRLAGKPPDENL
+357 IRLAGKPPDESL
-369 MKDLD
+369 LKDLNKAID
-374 KSIEALRDWL
+374 ALRDWL
-384 SVVGQDT
+384 SVVGHDA
-391 GARLIK
+391 GVRLNN
-397 LVLTLLIVSL
+397 TLRILLFVTL
-407 AATIGAAVITYF
+407 AATIGAVVIAF
-419 IDANWSL
+419 LEDAHWSI

-435 MIWAIWKIYRTS
+435 VIWALWKIYRTPFTGAGLGS
-447 LSGTVSG
+447 S
-454 TVSGRRDAELRFTDT
+454 RDAKLRFDNTDF
-469 GLDAPSWE
+469 DAPSW
-477 RVDVR
+477 RRDDVR
-482 SRLKELEGE
+482 SRLKELEDN
-491 LGALVAQRNSAAG
+491 LGGLVTQRKSAAG
-504 SEQLKMEL
+504 SEQWKTEL
-512 EEQETGLVE
+512 DEQETGLAE
-521 LETKKTRLA
+521 MEARKTQLA

-538 LPVSAIDRFIRLTRD
+538 LPVAAIDRFIRLTRD
-553 WDKERGNLVDAEG
+553 WDQERGNLVDAEG
-566 KVKNFKEE
+566 KVKSFKEE
-574 INETVKQVVAIL
+574 INEATKQVVEIL
-586 SRWQP
+586 S
-591 ARWQPDFSQAFTG
+591 RWQPDFSQAFTG

-617 RRLISAKD
+617 QRLISAKD
-625 ELGIVDTEK
+625 ALGIVDTQN

-640 KDQFRQNAEDM
+640 KDQFRQNAEDV

-668 EDCLERRKDWL
+668 KECLERRKDWL
-679 DIRQQLQEAKIN
+679 VIRQQLQETKFN

-696 SELKEED
+696 TELKEEED
-703 ELLALVDAGEEDS
+703 LLALVDAAEEDS
-716 LDDQLGISEERA
+716 LDDQLGISEGRA
-728 GKLEARIDERSS
+728 GKLIARIDERSS
-740 VNAQIEQM
+740 MKAQIEQM

-757 IGAVAEARAVLVK
+757 IGAVAEARANLVK

-780 TEFLLDDV
+780 TEFLLDEV
-788 EKTFRSEHQPL
+788 ENTFRSEHQPL

-809 EVTAHAFKLVLS
+809 EVTAHAFELKLS

-881 EERFAVM
+881 EERFTVM
-888 ANSLDTLT
+888 AKSLDTLT
-896 KNDGIQVIYLS
+896 KKDGIQVIYLS

-918 AIGKRPHLIDLAK
+918 AIGMSPHLVDLAV

-937 TLSPVIDIPP
+937 TREVPIFKIVQ
-947 RQPIPAPGKSAEEYA
+947 RQPVPAPGKSAVEYA
-962 RVLGVPGIDPYRE
+962 RILGVPGIDPYRE

-982 HLLRDDLTLLHSF
+982 HLLRDDLTKLHSF
-995 MEIWRVDAIG
+995 MEDWRVDAVG

-1010 LDQNT
+1010 LNQNT
-1015 SSVLFEDPGKKAILK
+1015 SSLLVEDPGKKAILQ
-1030 LRCRATE
+1030 LRCHATE
-1037 AWIQAWRQ
+1037 AWVQAWRQ
-1045 GRGRKIGRI
+1045 GRARRVGRI

-1066 IDKGAELAAS
+1066 IDKGTELAES
-1076 SSVAGNAQN
+1076 PSVAGNAQS
-1085 FLQALRDKGI
+1085 FLESLQNRGI
-1095 RGFHKSRIENLES
+1095 WGFHKSRVAKLES
-1108 WFEDN
+1108 WFEEN

-1120 TLTADERRN
+1120 RLTADERHE

-1152 LESALPSED
+1152 LESALPSEN

>member
-45 LRYLLQKP
+45 LRYLLQIP
-53 QREDPD
+53 QKDDPD

-140 RIPLSARFAHS
+140 RIPLSARFAHN
-151 EGRQLQQATR
+151 EGRQLQAASR
-161 ELRRIESES
+161 ELHRIESES
-170 TELNLKQKRLPA
+170 TELKLKQEKLPA
-182 IEQEIRTARAAEG
+182 IEKEIKTARDAEV

-214 QLMTRLQ
+214 QLISRLQ

-227 EKMKGTE
+227 EMVKGTE
-234 IDRLTDL
+234 NDRLTDL
-241 NERQAKVEEER
+241 NERQAKVVEER

-258 HRRAKTHLEEIGLA
+258 HSRAETHLEEIGLA

-285 VEDKLRHINELRGKL
+285 VEDKLRHINDLRGKL
-300 DSERERLLQLQSNV
+300 ASESERLLQLQSIV
-314 SNVEIQLGGLGAPKL
+314 SNIEIQLGGLGAPKL
-329 DIGSLTQADEFAEPL
+329 DIGSLTQADDFAEPL

-357 IRLAGKPPDENL
+357 IRLAGKPPDESL
-369 MKDLD
+369 MKDLNKAID
-374 KSIEALRDWL
+374 ALRDWL
-384 SVVGQDT
+384 SVVGHDA
-391 GARLIK
+391 GVRLNN
-397 LVLTLLIVSL
+397 TLRILLFVTL
-407 AATIGAAVITYF
+407 AATIGAVVIAF
-419 IDANWSL
+419 LEDAHWSI

-435 MIWAIWKIYRTS
+435 VIWALWKIYRTPFPGAGLGS
-447 LSGTVSG
+447 S
-454 TVSGRRDAELRFTDT
+454 RDAKLRFDNTDF
-469 GLDAPSWE
+469 DAPSW
-477 RVDVR
+477 RRDDVR
-482 SRLKELEGE
+482 SRLKELEDN
-491 LGALVAQRNSAAG
+491 LGGLVAQRKSAAG
-504 SEQLKMEL
+504 SEQWKTEL
-512 EEQETGLVE
+512 DEQETGLAE
-521 LETKKTRLA
+521 MEARKTQLA

-538 LPVSAIDRFIRLTRD
+538 LPVAAIDRFIRLTRD
-553 WDKERGNLVDAEG
+553 WDQERGNLVDAEG
-566 KVKNFKEE
+566 KVKSFKEE
-574 INETVKQVVAIL
+574 INEATKQVVEIL
-586 SRWQP
+586 S
-591 ARWQPDFSQAFTG
+591 RWQPDFSQAFTG

-617 RRLISAKD
+617 HRLISAKD
-625 ELGIVDTEK
+625 ALGIVDTEN

-640 KDQFRQNAEDM
+640 KDQFRQNAEDV

-656 DAGLAPGQLDAL
+656 DACLAPGQFTAL
-668 EDCLERRKDWL
+668 KECLERRKDWL
-679 DIRQQLQEAKIN
+679 VIRQQLEETKFN

-696 SELKEED
+696 TELKEEED
-703 ELLALVDAGEEDS
+703 LLALVDAAEEDS
-716 LDDQLGISEERA
+716 LDDQLGISEGRA
-728 GKLEARIDERSS
+728 GKLIARIDERSS
-740 VNAQIEQM
+740 MKAQIEQM

-757 IGAVAEARAVLVK
+757 IGAVAEARANLVK

-780 TEFLLDDV
+780 TEFLLDEV
-788 EKTFRSEHQPL
+788 ENTFRSEHQPL

-809 EVTAHAFKLVLS
+809 EVTAHAFELKLS

-881 EERFAVM
+881 EERFTVM
-888 ANSLDTLT
+888 AKSLDTLT
-896 KNDGIQVIYLS
+896 KKDGIQVIYLS

-918 AIGKRPHLIDLAK
+918 AIGMSPHLVDLAV

-937 TLSPVIDIPP
+937 TREVPIFKIVQ
-947 RQPIPAPGKSAEEYA
+947 RQPVPAPGKSAVEYA
-962 RVLGVPGIDPYRE
+962 RILGVPGIDPYRE

-982 HLLRDDLTLLHSF
+982 HLLRDDLTKLHSF
-995 MEIWRVDAIG
+995 MEDWRVDAVG

-1010 LDQNT
+1010 LAQNT
-1015 SSVLFEDPGKKAILK
+1015 SSLLVEDPGKKAILQ
-1030 LRCRATE
+1030 LRCHATE
-1037 AWIQAWRQ
+1037 AWVQAWRQ
-1045 GRGRKIGRI
+1045 GRGRQVGRI

-1066 IDKGAELAAS
+1066 IDKGTELAVS
-1076 SSVAGNAQN
+1076 PSVAGNAQC
-1085 FLQALRDKGI
+1085 FLESLQNREI
-1095 RGFHKSRIENLES
+1095 WGFHKSRIAKLES
-1108 WFEDN
+1108 WFEEN

-1120 TLTADERRN
+1120 RLTADERHE
-1129 QVLLVTDIQNDI
+1129 QVLLVTDIQNEI

>member
-13 GISEGFVVEGL
+13 GISEGFVVAGL

-45 LRYLLQKP
+45 LRYLLREP
-53 QREDPD
+53 QRVDPD
-59 ALSLAAEFSSGEAH
+59 ALSLAAEFSSGEAR

-82 ITWTRNGEP
+82 ITWTRNSEP

-140 RIPLSARFAHS
+140 RIPLPARFANS
-151 EGRQLQQATR
+151 EGRQLQAASR
-161 ELRRIESES
+161 ELHRIESES
-170 TELNLKQKRLPA
+170 TELNLKQEKLPA
-182 IEQEIRTARAAEG
+182 IEKEIKTARDAEV

-214 QLMTRLQ
+214 QLITRLQ

-227 EKMKGTE
+227 EMVKGTE
-234 IDRLTDL
+234 NDRLTDL
-241 NERQAKVEEER
+241 NERQAKVVEER

-258 HRRAKTHLEEIGLA
+258 HSRAETHLEEIGLA

-285 VEDKLRHINELRGKL
+285 VEDKLRHINDLRGKL
-300 DSERERLLQLQSNV
+300 DSESERLLQLQSIV

-329 DIGSLTQADEFAEPL
+329 DIGSLTQADDFAEPL

-357 IRLAGKPPDENL
+357 IRLAGKPPDESL
-369 MKDLD
+369 LKDLNKAID
-374 KSIEALRDWL
+374 ALRDWL
-384 SVVGQDT
+384 SVVGHDA
-391 GARLIK
+391 GVRLNN
-397 LVLTLLIVSL
+397 TLRILLFVTL
-407 AATIGAAVITYF
+407 AATIGAVVIAF
-419 IDANWSL
+419 LEDAHWSI

-435 MIWAIWKIYRTS
+435 VIWALWKIYRTPFTGAGLGS
-447 LSGTVSG
+447 S
-454 TVSGRRDAELRFTDT
+454 RDAKLRFDNTDF
-469 GLDAPSWE
+469 DAPSW
-477 RVDVR
+477 RRDDVR
-482 SRLKELEGE
+482 SRLKELEDN
-491 LGALVAQRNSAAG
+491 LGGLVTQRKSAAG
-504 SEQLKMEL
+504 SEQWKTEL
-512 EEQETGLVE
+512 DEQETGLAE
-521 LETKKTRLA
+521 MEARKTQLA

-538 LPVSAIDRFIRLTRD
+538 LPVAAIDRFIRLTRD
-553 WDKERGNLVDAEG
+553 WDQEHGNLVDAEG
-566 KVKNFKEE
+566 KVKSFKDE
-574 INETVKQVVAIL
+574 INEATKQVVEIL
-586 SRWQP
+586 S
-591 ARWQPDFSQAFTG
+591 RWQPDFSQAFTG

-617 RRLISAKD
+617 HRLISAKD
-625 ELGIVDTEK
+625 ALGIVDTQN

-640 KDQFRQNAEDM
+640 KDQFRQNAEDV

-668 EDCLERRKDWL
+668 KECLERRKDWL
-679 DIRQQLQEAKIN
+679 VIRQQLEETKFN

-696 SELKEED
+696 TELKEEED
-703 ELLALVDAGEEDS
+703 LLALVDAAEEDS
-716 LDDQLGISEERA
+716 LDDQLGISEGRA
-728 GKLEARIDERSS
+728 GKLIARIDERSS
-740 VNAQIEQM
+740 MKAQIEQM

-757 IGAVAEARAVLVK
+757 IGAVAEARANLVK

-780 TEFLLDDV
+780 TEFLLDEV
-788 EKTFRSEHQPL
+788 ENTFRSEHQPL

-809 EVTAHAFKLVLS
+809 EVTAHAFELKLS

-881 EERFAVM
+881 EERFTVM
-888 ANSLDTLT
+888 AKSLDTLT
-896 KNDGIQVIYLS
+896 KKDGIQVIYLS

-918 AIGKRPHLIDLAK
+918 AIGMSPHLVDLAV

-937 TLSPVIDIPP
+937 TREVPIFKIVQ
-947 RQPIPAPGKSAEEYA
+947 RQPVPAPGKSAVEYA
-962 RVLGVPGIDPYRE
+962 RILGVPGIDPYRE

-982 HLLRDDLTLLHSF
+982 HLLRDDLTKLHSF
-995 MEIWRVDAIG
+995 MEDWRVDAVG

-1010 LDQNT
+1010 LNQNT
-1015 SSVLFEDPGKKAILK
+1015 SSLLVEDPGKKAILQ
-1030 LRCRATE
+1030 LRCHATE
-1037 AWIQAWRQ
+1037 AWVQAWRQ
-1045 GRGRKIGRI
+1045 GRARQVGRI

-1066 IDKGAELAAS
+1066 IDKGTELAVS
-1076 SSVAGNAQN
+1076 PSVAGNAQC
-1085 FLQALRDKGI
+1085 FLESLQNRGI
-1095 RGFHKSRIENLES
+1095 WGFHKSRVAKLES
-1108 WFEDN
+1108 WFEEN

-1120 TLTADERRN
+1120 RLTADERHE

-1152 LESALPSED
+1152 LESALPSEN

>member
-1 MKLERLDIQRLP
+1 MKLESLDIQRLP
-13 GISEGFVVEGL
+13 GISEGFVVKGL

-45 LRYLLQKP
+45 LRYLLREP
-53 QREDPD
+53 QRVDPD
-59 ALSLAAEFSSGEAH
+59 ALSLAAKFSSGEAR

-151 EGRQLQQATR
+151 EGRQLQAATR
-161 ELRRIESES
+161 ELHRIESES
-170 TELNLKQKRLPA
+170 TELNLKQEKLPA
-182 IEQEIRTARAAEG
+182 IEKEIRTARDAEV

-205 LLQAVRDRE
+205 LLQIVRDRE
-214 QLMTRLQ
+214 KMIARLQ

-227 EKMKGTE
+227 EKVKGTE
-234 IDRLTDL
+234 IDRLADL

-258 HRRAKTHLEEIGLA
+258 HRRAETHLEEIGLA

-285 VEDKLRHINELRGKL
+285 VDDKLRHINDLRGKL
-300 DSERERLLQLQSNV
+300 DSERERLQQLQSIV
-314 SNVEIQLGGLGAPKL
+314 SDVESQLGGLGAPKL
-329 DIGSLTQADEFAEPL
+329 DIGSLTQSDEFAEPL
-344 LKMRATKRELETK
+344 LKMRATKRVLETK
-357 IRLAGKPPDENL
+357 IRLAGKPPDEIL
-369 MKDLD
+369 LKDLN
-374 KSIEALRDWL
+374 KAIEALRDWL

-397 LVLTLLIVSL
+397 LVLTLLLVAL
-407 AATIGAAVITYF
+407 AATIGAAIITYF
-419 IDANWSL
+419 NDAYWSL
-426 IGSAGAGIC
+426 IGSAGAGFC
-435 MIWAIWKIYRTS
+435 MIWAIWKIYRTK
-447 LSGTVSG
+447 LPG

-469 GLDAPSWE
+469 DLDAPSWE

-482 SRLKELEGE
+482 SRLKELEDE
-491 LGALVAQRNSAAG
+491 LGVLVAQRNSAAG
-504 SEQLKMEL
+504 SEQWKMEL
-512 EEQETGLVE
+512 EEQETGLAE
-521 LETKKTRLA
+521 LETRKTQLA

-566 KVKNFKEE
+566 KVKSFKEE
-574 INETVKQVVAIL
+574 INEATKQVVDIL
-586 SRWQP
+586 S
-591 ARWQPDFSQAFTG
+591 RWQPDFSQAFTG

-617 RRLISAKD
+617 LRLNSAKD
-625 ELGIVDTEK
+625 ALGIVDTEN

-640 KDQFRQNAEDM
+640 KDQFRQNAEDV

-656 DAGLAPGQLDAL
+656 DAGLAPGQLAAL
-668 EDCLERRKDWL
+668 EECLERRKEWL
-679 DIRQQLQEAKIN
+679 NISKQLQETKFN

-696 SELKEED
+696 TELKEEA
-703 ELLALVDAGEEDS
+703 ELLALVDAAEEDS
-716 LDDQLGISEERA
+716 LDDQLGISEGRA
-728 GKLEARIDERSS
+728 GKLIAKIDERSS
-740 VNAQIEQM
+740 MKAQIEQM

-780 TEFLLDDV
+780 TEFLLDEV

-809 EVTAHAFKLVLS
+809 EVTAHAFELVLS

-881 EERFAVM
+881 EERFTVM
-888 ANSLDTLT
+888 AKSLDTLT
-896 KNDGIQVIYLS
+896 KKDGIQVIYLS

-918 AIGKRPHLIDLAK
+918 AIGMSPHLVDLAE

-937 TLSPVIDIPP
+937 TREVPIFKIVQ
-947 RQPIPAPGKSAEEYA
+947 RQPVPAPGKSAVEYA

-982 HLLRDDLTLLHSF
+982 HLLRDDLTKLHSF
-995 MEIWRVDAIG
+995 MEDWRVDAVG

-1010 LDQNT
+1010 LNQNT
-1015 SSVLFEDPGKKAILK
+1015 SSLLVEDPGKKAILQ
-1030 LRCRATE
+1030 LRCHATE
-1037 AWIQAWRQ
+1037 AWVQAWRQ
-1045 GRGRKIGRI
+1045 GRARRVGRI

-1066 IDKGAELAAS
+1066 IDKGTELAES
-1076 SSVAGNAQN
+1076 PSVAGNAQS
-1085 FLQALRDKGI
+1085 FLESLQNRGI
-1095 RGFHKSRIENLES
+1095 WGFHKSRVAKLES
-1108 WFEDN
+1108 WFEEN

-1120 TLTADERRN
+1120 RLTADERHE

>member
-13 GISEGFVVEGL
+13 GISKGFVIEDL
-24 KDGINLITGPNA
+24 TDGINLITGPNA
-36 TGKSSLLRA
+36 IGKSSLLRA
-45 LRYLLQKP
+45 LRYLLREP
-53 QREDPD
+53 QRVDPD
-59 ALSLAAEFSSGEAH
+59 ALSLAAEFSSGEAR

-82 ITWTRNGEP
+82 ITWTRNSEP
-91 SLRPALPG
+91 SLRPSLPG

-140 RIPLSARFAHS
+140 RIPLPARFANS
-151 EGRQLQQATR
+151 EGRQLQAASR
-161 ELRRIESES
+161 ELHRIESES
-170 TELNLKQKRLPA
+170 TELNLKQEKLPA
-182 IEQEIRTARAAEG
+182 IEKEIKTARDAEV

-214 QLMTRLQ
+214 QLITRLQ

-227 EKMKGTE
+227 EMVKGTE
-234 IDRLTDL
+234 NDRLTDL
-241 NERQAKVEEER
+241 NERQAKVVEER

-258 HRRAKTHLEEIGLA
+258 HSRAETHLEEIGLA

-285 VEDKLRHINELRGKL
+285 VEDKLRHINDLRGKL
-300 DSERERLLQLQSNV
+300 ASESERLLQLQSIV
-314 SNVEIQLGGLGAPKL
+314 SNIEIQLGGLGAPKL
-329 DIGSLTQADEFAEPL
+329 DIGSLTQADDFAEPL

-357 IRLAGKPPDENL
+357 IRLAGKPPDESL
-369 MKDLD
+369 LKDLNKAID
-374 KSIEALRDWL
+374 ALRDWL
-384 SVVGQDT
+384 SVVGHDA
-391 GARLIK
+391 GVRLNN
-397 LVLTLLIVSL
+397 TLRILLFVTL
-407 AATIGAAVITYF
+407 AATIGAVVIAF
-419 IDANWSL
+419 LEDAHWSI

-435 MIWAIWKIYRTS
+435 VIWALWKIYRTPFPGAGLGS
-447 LSGTVSG
+447 S
-454 TVSGRRDAELRFTDT
+454 RDAKLRFDNTDF
-469 GLDAPSWE
+469 DAPSW
-477 RVDVR
+477 RRDDVR
-482 SRLKELEGE
+482 SRLKELEDN
-491 LGALVAQRNSAAG
+491 LGGLVAQRKSAAG
-504 SEQLKMEL
+504 SEQWKTEL
-512 EEQETGLVE
+512 DEQETGLAE
-521 LETKKTRLA
+521 MEARKTQLA

-538 LPVSAIDRFIRLTRD
+538 LPVAAIDRFIRLTRD
-553 WDKERGNLVDAEG
+553 WDQERGNLVDAEG
-566 KVKNFKEE
+566 KVKSFKEE
-574 INETVKQVVAIL
+574 INEATKQVVEIL
-586 SRWQP
+586 S
-591 ARWQPDFSQAFTG
+591 RWQPDFSQAFTG

-617 RRLISAKD
+617 HRLISAKD
-625 ELGIVDTEK
+625 ALGIVDTEN

-640 KDQFRQNAEDM
+640 KDQFRQNAEDV

-668 EDCLERRKDWL
+668 KECLERRKDWL
-679 DIRQQLQEAKIN
+679 VIRQQLEETKFN

-696 SELKEED
+696 TELKEEED
-703 ELLALVDAGEEDS
+703 LLALVDAAEEDS
-716 LDDQLGISEERA
+716 LDDQLGISEGRA
-728 GKLEARIDERSS
+728 GKLIARIDERSS
-740 VNAQIEQM
+740 MKAQIEQM

-780 TEFLLDDV
+780 TEFLLDEV
-788 EKTFRSEHQPL
+788 ENTFRSEHQPL
-799 VLNNAQDLFS
+799 VLKNAQDLFS
-809 EVTAHAFKLVLS
+809 EVTAHAFELKLS

-881 EERFAVM
+881 EDRFTVM
-888 ANSLDTLT
+888 AKSLDTLT
-896 KNDGIQVIYLS
+896 KKDGIQVIYLS

-918 AIGKRPHLIDLAK
+918 AIGMSPHLVDLAE
-931 VRSIPP
+931 VRSIPSTREVP
-937 TLSPVIDIPP
+937 IIEIPL
-947 RQPIPAPGKSAEEYA
+947 RQPVPAPGKSAVEYA
-962 RVLGVPGIDPYRE
+962 RILGVPGIDPYRE

-982 HLLRDDLTLLHSF
+982 HLLRDDLTKLHSF
-995 MEIWRVDAIG
+995 MEDWRVDAVG

-1010 LDQNT
+1010 LNQNT
-1015 SSVLFEDPGKKAILK
+1015 SSSLVADPGKKAILK
-1030 LRCRATE
+1030 LRCHATE
-1037 AWIQAWRQ
+1037 AWVQAWQQ
-1045 GRGRKIGRI
+1045 GRGRQVGRI

-1066 IDKGAELAAS
+1066 IDKGTELAES
-1076 SSVAGNAQN
+1076 PSVAGNAQC
-1085 FLQALRDKGI
+1085 FLESLQNREI
-1095 RGFHKSRIENLES
+1095 WGFHKSRIAKLES
-1108 WFEDN
+1108 WFEEN

-1120 TLTADERRN
+1120 RLTADERHE